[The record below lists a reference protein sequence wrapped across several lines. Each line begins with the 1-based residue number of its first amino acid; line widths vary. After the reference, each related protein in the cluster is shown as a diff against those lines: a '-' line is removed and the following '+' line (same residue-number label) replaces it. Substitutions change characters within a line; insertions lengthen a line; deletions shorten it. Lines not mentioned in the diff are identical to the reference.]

1 MEKIIIIRYGEI
13 YLKGKNRK
21 FFEKTLENN
30 IKNAILNFN
39 CVVSRIP
46 GRYVVSGFEVQY
58 TNKILKAI
66 GKIAGIYSFSLG
78 VCVNSDY
85 SDIRCASLEIASNF
99 SDTFKV
105 VTNRADKTFKMNS
118 MELSRKIGGDVLEK
132 YGKTL
137 KVDIH
142 SPKHILNIDI
152 RENCKTYIFDSENSY
167 SGVGGM
173 PVSSSGHGLILL
185 SGGIDSPVAF
195 YLMNKRG
202 VKMHA
207 IHFHSYPYTS
217 ELAKE
222 KVLEL
227 ANTLAPYNGGEI
239 AVYLCNVASIQEA
252 IHKNCNPDYMIT
264 LLRRSMFR
272 IAERLAKQKQF
283 SMLVT
288 GENLGQV
295 ASQTIESMTVV
306 ENVIENTVI
315 IRPLICYDKTETI
328 DIARKIET
336 FDISVK
342 PFEDCCTVFLPD
354 SPVTRPRL
362 DKVEFEENKYNY
374 IELIDEAFNAIEKVV
389 IR

>member
-1 MEKIIIIRYGEI
+1 MEKIVLIRYGEI

-30 IKNAILNFN
+30 IKNVVKPLN
-39 CVVSRIP
+39 CEISRIP
-46 GRYVVSGFEVQY
+46 GRYLVSGINDRNE
-58 TNKILKAI
+58 TKIIKEI
-66 GKIAGIYSFSLG
+66 GKIAGIYSYSLG
-78 VCVNSDY
+78 Y
-85 SDIRCASLEIASNF
+85 SIDSNLDDIKNVSLEIASLFNG
-99 SDTFKV
+99 TFKV
-105 VTNRADKTFKMNS
+105 TTNRADKTFAINS
-118 MELSRKIGGDVLEK
+118 MELSREIGGLILSK
-132 YGKTL
+132 FGKFL

-142 SPKHILNIDI
+142 NPNHVLNIDI
-152 RENCKTYIFDSENSY
+152 RENGKTYIFDSNNNY
-167 SGVGGM
+167 LGVGGM

-202 VKMHA
+202 VKVHA

-227 ANTLAPYNGGEI
+227 ASILAPYNGGEI
-239 AVYLCNVASIQEA
+239 AVYLCNVAKIQEE
-252 IHKNCNPDYMIT
+252 IHNKCNPDYMIT
-264 LLRRSMFR
+264 LLRRCMFR
-272 IAERLAKQKQF
+272 ISEKLAKQKQF
-283 SMLVT
+283 SMLIT

-306 ENVIENTVI
+306 ENVINDTVVL
-315 IRPLICYDKTETI
+315 RPLVTFDKTETI

-336 FDISVK
+336 FDVSVR
-342 PFEDCCTVFLPD
+342 PYEECCTVFLPD

-362 DKVEFEENKYNY
+362 EKVEFEESK
-374 IELIDEAFNAIEKVV
+374 IDVELLVDEAFKTIEKV
-389 IR
+389 IIK